1 MIETERLIIKPLT
14 YEQLKKYMRSD
25 HSLETELNLNSTTRI
40 ISADLKEALEQ
51 TILPDVADSAKNYL
65 FSSIWTIIS
74 KADNKMVGDLCFMGE
89 PDEDGK
95 IEIGYGTHEEFRKR
109 GFMTEAVGAM
119 IKWAEKQPD
128 IRTIIASTCK
138 SNVDS
143 FSVLQ
148 KNNFVKSGETGT
160 LFNWRLEITQPLKDN

>member
-14 YEQLKKYMRSD
+14 YEQLAKYMRSD
-25 HSLETELNLNSTTRI
+25 NSLETELNLNTSKRI